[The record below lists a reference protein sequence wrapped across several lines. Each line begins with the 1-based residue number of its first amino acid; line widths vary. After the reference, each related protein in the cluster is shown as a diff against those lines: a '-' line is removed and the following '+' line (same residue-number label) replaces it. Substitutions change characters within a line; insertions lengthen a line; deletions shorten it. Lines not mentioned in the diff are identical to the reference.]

1 MLKRQK
7 AYLAGIFLGLGLLF
21 PKTALAD
28 SVMINKE
35 VADSSN
41 FYTEENGELSPSA
54 SIDTTDLYNMV
65 SEDDFY
71 YKIEYQSK
79 IGYVEKNHFYKL
91 NHTSLVRN
99 ANIKKDPSDDADDL
113 TSYQLKKG
121 TKVTILE
128 FINVDDFVKVSYEQ
142 DRFDNKFINLAD
154 RVKKARQGFV
164 ETLTLDPVPVE
175 TIGRDGKSPTTI
187 TIDDEVAN
195 AKEKIG
201 YIHFKD
207 LALAYRDQDV
217 IDKLYNYY
225 HLLNASMTYRQTPSF
240 ENGPVYNLYPGE
252 TYEATSE
259 LPQVT
264 VHMTG
269 SQTGIDLY
277 SYAVKFLGNPYVF
290 GGEDLYNG
298 IDCSGFTMRV
308 YQTIGIG
315 LPHFAQSQQR
325 YGIEVPFG
333 QEKAGDL
340 VFFGSRLDNITHVG
354 IADGYGNMVHASSP
368 RVGIIISPI
377 RNPISIKRIVN

>member
-1 MLKRQK
+1 MLKK
-7 AYLAGIFLGLGLLF
+7 TKSYIACLVFGLGLLF

-35 VADSSN
+35 VTDSSN
-41 FYTEENGELSPSA
+41 FYIEENGNLNA
-54 SIDTTDLYNMV
+54 SESISSTDIYNMV
-65 SEDDFY
+65 SEDDNY
-71 YKIEYQSK
+71 YKIEYQGK
-79 IGYVEKNHFYKL
+79 IGFVDKNHFYKL
-91 NHTSLVRN
+91 NHTSLVN
-99 ANIKKDPSDDADDL
+99 DCDIKKDPTDDSDNL
-113 TSYQLKKG
+113 TSYKLKKG
-121 TKVTILE
+121 SKVTILE

-154 RVKKARQGFV
+154 RVTKARQGFV
-164 ETLTLDPVPVE
+164 ETLTIDPVPVE
-175 TIGRDGKSPTTI
+175 TIGREAGCPTTV
-187 TIDDEVAN
+187 TVDDELAN

-207 LALAYRDQDV
+207 LALAFRDQET
-217 IDKLYNYY
+217 IDKFYSYYN
-225 HLLNASMTYRQTPSF
+225 LLNASITYRQTPIF
-240 ENGPVYNLYPGE
+240 EQGPIYNLTSGE
-252 TYEATSE
+252 TYQATSN
-259 LPQVT
+259 LPQIT

-325 YGIEVPFG
+325 YGLEVPFG
-333 QEKAGDL
+333 KEQAGDL
-340 VFFGSRLDNITHVG
+340 VFFGTSLNNITHVG

-368 RVGIIISPI
+368 RTGIIISPI

>member
-1 MLKRQK
+1 MLKRPK
-7 AYLAGIFLGLGLLF
+7 AYLASIFLGLGLLF

-41 FYTEENGELSPSA
+41 FYTKEDGGLRPSA
-54 SIDTTDLYNMV
+54 SIDTTDLYNMM

-71 YKIEYQSK
+71 YKIEYQGK

-99 ANIKKDPSDDADDL
+99 VDIKKDPSDDADDL

-142 DRFDNKFINLAD
+142 NRFDNKFINLAD
-154 RVKKARQGFV
+154 RVTKAKKGFV

-175 TIGRDGKSPTTI
+175 TIGKDGFGPSTVTV
-187 TIDDEVAN
+187 DDEFAN
-195 AKEKIG
+195 SEEKIG

-207 LALAYRDQDV
+207 LALSYRDQET
-217 IDKLYNYY
+217 IDKFYNYY
-225 HLLNASMTYRQTPSF
+225 NSLNASRTYRQTPVF
-240 ENGPVYNLYPGE
+240 DQGPVYNLIPGQ
-252 TYEATSE
+252 TYEATSD
-259 LPQVT
+259 LPEIT

-277 SYAVKFLGNPYVF
+277 SYAVQFLGNPYVF

-340 VFFGSRLDNITHVG
+340 VFFGTSLYNITHVG

>member
-1 MLKRQK
+1 MLRKPK
-7 AYLAGIFLGLGLLF
+7 AYLVSLVLGLGLLL

-41 FYTEENGELSPSA
+41 FYIEENGRLTPSA
-54 SIDTTDLYNMV
+54 SIDKTDLYNMV
-65 SEDDFY
+65 SEDDRF
-71 YKIEYQSK
+71 YKIEYEGK

-91 NHTSLVRN
+91 NHTSLVSDCD
-99 ANIKKDPSDDADDL
+99 IKKDPSDESDNL
-113 TSYQLKKG
+113 TSYKLKKG

-128 FINVDDFVKVSYEQ
+128 FINVDDFVKVSYDQ
-142 DRFDNKFINLAD
+142 DRFDNKFVNLAD

-164 ETLTLDPVPVE
+164 EALTLDPVPVE
-175 TIGRDGKSPTTI
+175 TIGKDAKSPTTV
-187 TIDDEVAN
+187 TVDDEIAN
-195 AKEKIG
+195 AKENIG
-201 YIHFKD
+201 YVHFKD
-207 LALAYRDQDV
+207 LALAYRDQET
-217 IDKLYNYY
+217 IDKFYHYYN
-225 HLLNASMTYRQTPSF
+225 LLNASMTYRQTPNF
-240 ENGPVYNLYPGE
+240 DQGPVYNLTEGE
-252 TYEATSE
+252 TYQATSD
-259 LPQVT
+259 LPNIT

-308 YQTIGIG
+308 YQTIGVN

-325 YGIEVPFG
+325 YGVEIPFG

-340 VFFGSRLDNITHVG
+340 VFFGTSLYNITHVG

-368 RVGIIISPI
+368 RTGIIISPI